1 MGHRRNVMKYLLKCG
16 VTIGLLLLLF
26 RTIPFELFSTRFGA
40 ADYGLFLGSCGLLVV
55 SGFTGATAWW
65 CILRTRFPELE
76 WKGVVASH
84 WSGMFFN
91 SFLLS
96 NVGGDLVRGFIIAR
110 SEGHRGFVAMSVVL
124 DRLLG
129 LFFLIMIGG
138 FSCLLYFRQWF
149 WAGGFLVLSS
159 GGFLVLFRCMNRLAK
174 GRDRMPRNGWIR
186 KLQDVL
192 APLYQFVDSPRRL
205 VFMLLMTW
213 VTQVCKVWQNIFV
226 IHAFGLVIPTF
237 YVWFVI
243 PLFGIVSALPISI
256 GGLGVREMVA
266 QGLAG
271 PLQVSQPDLVLLSLA
286 GHLAVVLVNSLGGI
300 AVLLHPAP
308 NIKKRTRRF
317 WG

>member
-1 MGHRRNVMKYLLKCG
+1 MDHRRNVMKYLLKCG

-26 RTIPFELFSTRFGA
+26 RTIPFGLFSTRFGA
-40 ADYGLFLGSCGLLVV
+40 ADYGLFLGSCGLLIV

-65 CILRTRFPELE
+65 YILRTRFPELE

-129 LFFLIMIGG
+129 LFFLLVIGG
-138 FSCLLYFRQWF
+138 LSFLIYFRQWLWIF
-149 WAGGFLVLSS
+149 GWLVLTF
-159 GGFLVLFRCMNRLAK
+159 GGVLMLLRFMHRLAK
-174 GRDRMPRNGWIR
+174 GQDRIPRNGWTR
-186 KLQDVL
+186 KLQDVVE
-192 APLYQFVDSPRRL
+192 PLCRFGDSPRHL
-205 VFMLLMTW
+205 AFMLIMTW
-213 VTQVCKVWQNIFV
+213 VTQVCKIWQNIFV
-226 IHAFGLVIPTF
+226 IYAFGLAIPTF

-256 GGLGVREMVA
+256 GGLGVREMFA

-271 PLQVSQPDLVLLSLA
+271 PLQVSQPDLVMLSLA

-300 AVLLHPAP
+300 AVLLHPEQ
-308 NIKKRTRRF
+308 RTAF
-317 WG
+317 HQKTD